1 MAARRKTRLRDWL
14 ILNAV
19 ALVFLAL
26 IAAEIW
32 FMREPPLERHL
43 LPDTVCHADTLF
55 GQSVIL
61 CEDVRDWAKKNEPG
75 SVPNQGEIV
84 PIPPPERSF

>member
-1 MAARRKTRLRDWL
+1 MKRWQHWL
-14 ILNAV
+14 LINGV
-19 ALVFLAL
+19 ALAFLAL

-43 LPDTVCHADTLF
+43 LPDTVCHADELF
-55 GQSVIL
+55 GHPIIL
-61 CEDVRDWAKKNEPG
+61 CEDVRDWVKKNTPG
-75 SVPNQGEIV
+75 SNPNQGEIV